1 MGTLLSNVQD
11 VCLELGLPVPTVVA
25 GSSDETVNQLQA
37 LMNRIGDMLTTEND
51 WQVLVK
57 EYRFQTVYYQLNG
70 SVTSGAKTITIDLPG
85 DPSALTTD
93 FMVTGN
99 GIMQDTF
106 VTSVAGQVVNIN
118 IPSTMTASGGQYTF
132 GQTNYAM
139 PSDYQR
145 IVNKTQYN
153 KSNRWSVI
161 GPKDAQE
168 WQWLKASYV
177 TTGPRMRFRII
188 GNKFVVWPAPSAVVT
203 LGFEYQSGS
212 WVLANDGVT
221 YKTKATADTDTFLFP
236 DRLLVLGTK
245 LKYFEIKGFDT
256 TALNA
261 DFARELLK
269 FKAQDAGA
277 DTLSL
282 APKYPNILLT
292 QNNLPDTGFGNTTS

>member
-1 MGTLLSNVQD
+1 MSTLLQNIQD
-11 VCLELGLPVPTVVA
+11 VCLELGIPSPNTVI
-25 GSSDETVNQLQA
+25 GNSDESVQQLQS
-37 LMNRIGDMLTTEND
+37 LMYRIGDSLTTEND
-51 WQVLVK
+51 WQGLIK
-57 EYRFQTVYYQLNG
+57 EYRFQTVYYEYTGDVALNA
-70 SVTSGAKTITIDLPG
+70 T
-85 DPSALTTD
+85 ALTNMSSITGLTSD
-93 FMVTGN
+93 FMVMGN

-106 VTSVAGQVVNIN
+106 VTSASGSTVNIN
-118 IPSTMTASGGQYTF
+118 INATGSYTGQTYTF
-132 GQTNYAM
+132 GQVNYAM

-145 IVNKTQYN
+145 MVNKTQYN

-177 TTGPRMRFRII
+177 TTGPRMRYRIQ
-188 GNKFVVWPAPSAVVT
+188 GNKFAVWPMPTSNVI

-212 WVLANDGVT
+212 WVVGADGT
-221 YKTKATADTDTFLFP
+221 PKTRFSADTDTSIFP

-245 LKYFEIKGFDT
+245 LKYFQIKGFDT
-256 TALNA
+256 AALQA
-261 DFARELLK
+261 DFAREVSK